1 MKTGETKGRNP
12 LNTWDRQIL
21 SGFYQNILR
30 REILPF
36 WLPRCLDREH
46 GGFFNCFD
54 NGGKTLVSHDK
65 YTWSQGRFVWIW
77 AKLADMDI
85 FTPQERQ
92 GFLGLAKNGVDF
104 LARHCLLGKEDWRC
118 VFLMDETGAPK
129 PVDGCAQLDMS
140 IYADCFVAAGFA
152 RYARTAQ
159 DEAAWEFCRRL
170 YDSIVLRVRSGRFN
184 TLPYPLSS
192 EYHAH
197 GIPMILINLCSEVY
211 RAAERFGSE
220 LCIGLRAQLR
230 ELCEDVLGHFV
241 DSEDVLHEVIGKDG
255 AFVDSLLGQHM
266 NPGHTLED
274 MWFLLD
280 AMEILEDRT
289 MLPAIARIA
298 QKAFR
303 LGWDPQ
309 WGGLYHF
316 VGVNGWQP
324 SGQDGEEEEP
334 TVQLVR
340 SDWDSKLW
348 WVHAE
353 ALYTSLRLYLETG
366 DRAFRETHRAV
377 GEYTFRVF
385 PNPDPEIR
393 EWIQIRDRMGRPMDK
408 VVALPVKDPYHIIRS
423 LILMIEALEWR

>member
-30 REILPF
+30 REMLPF

-46 GGFFNCFD
+46 GGFFTCFD

-104 LARHCLLGKEDWRC
+104 LARHC
-118 VFLMDETGAPK
+118 
-129 PVDGCAQLDMS
+129 
-140 IYADCFVAAGFA
+140 
-152 RYARTAQ
+152 
-159 DEAAWEFCRRL
+159 
-170 YDSIVLRVRSGRFN
+170 
-184 TLPYPLSS
+184 
-192 EYHAH
+192 
-197 GIPMILINLCSEVY
+197 
-211 RAAERFGSE
+211 
-220 LCIGLRAQLR
+220 
-230 ELCEDVLGHFV
+230 
-241 DSEDVLHEVIGKDG
+241 
-255 AFVDSLLGQHM
+255 LLGQHM

-340 SDWDSKLW
+340 SDWGSKLW